1 MAKKE
6 EMNILSNKN
15 ISNKIIN
22 SFNEYLRFT
31 DGLLK
36 EGLTFE
42 KKVTKF
48 SKTSAAIYLPKRLI
62 GRTFRVLLIPLDEPY
77 ELSET
82 IKPINSPE
90 GIKQRDEA
98 REYLSKKADK
108 ELKAAEKDLKKIQE
122 EPQRKNLLDIR

>member
-1 MAKKE
+1 MKKE
-6 EMNILSNKN
+6 KENILNNKI

-77 ELSET
+77 ELSLVPTKVIDVGTKE
-82 IKPINSPE
+82 
-90 GIKQRDEA
+90 
-98 REYLSKKADK
+98 DK
-108 ELKAAEKDLKKIQE
+108 IIKAAEKDLKKIQE
-122 EPQRKNLLDIR
+122 PQRKNLLDIN

>member
-1 MAKKE
+1 MASKKE
-6 EMNILSNKN
+6 EITNLLSNKN
-15 ISNKIIN
+15 IAAKIVN

-42 KKVTKF
+42 KRVTKF

-62 GRTFRVLLIPLDEPY
+62 GRTFRVMLIPLDEPY

-82 IKPINSPE
+82 IKPIN
-90 GIKQRDEA
+90 
-98 REYLSKKADK
+98 ADK
-108 ELKAAEKDLKKIQE
+108 ILKDAEKDLKKIQE
-122 EPQRKNLLDIR
+122 ETPQEVPRKRLLDIGIQK

>member
-1 MAKKE
+1 MTKK

-77 ELSET
+77 ELSEVKPEKET
-82 IKPINSPE
+82 DKLIK
-90 GIKQRDEA
+90 DT
-98 REYLSKKADK
+98 
-108 ELKAAEKDLKKIQE
+108 EKDLKKIQ
-122 EPQRKNLLDIR
+122 EPQRKNLLDIN